1 MNKLF
6 KKILTITLVF
16 TMLFSTTTVIYA
28 APIESNDSINT
39 VEGMDRFLQKTSNG
53 TVVLD
58 LEGARTAGY
67 TETAISVVQDQIDFM
82 NNLVVNNG
90 AYIDDNFNAIIYV
103 PSTRARGETKVVTTW
118 YGLTQIYMNSDDTQ
132 SFIKGLQAAGGA
144 STIAGIVG
152 FIPGSIATLLG
163 KANWIFG
170 VGVLMYT
177 WQAEQAAASGRGII
191 MNVYRDPSDIESIW
205 FESQ

>member
-1 MNKLF
+1 
-6 KKILTITLVF
+6 
-16 TMLFSTTTVIYA
+16 MLFSTTTVIYA

-90 AYIDDNFNAIIYV
+90 AYIDAVSY
-103 PSTRARGETKVVTTW
+103 THLA
-118 YGLTQIYMNSDDTQ
+118 Y
-132 SFIKGLQAAGGA
+132 
-144 STIAGIVG
+144 
-152 FIPGSIATLLG
+152 
-163 KANWIFG
+163 
-170 VGVLMYT
+170 LMK
-177 WQAEQAAASGRGII
+177 
-191 MNVYRDPSDIESIW
+191 
-205 FESQ
+205 